1 MGKSDFSRLAGA
13 GPECGGRGWRGAV
26 RRDPSA
32 SSSVRSRLGLS
43 PADEDSGS
51 SCGVR
56 FRPHPPL
63 APRHVLPPAT
73 WARLTCAHRE
83 PPRPDVLLWSA
94 AQARGPASHAQPGA
108 DALMRTRG
116 LERPSGMETQESS
129 GLRGRADREPR
140 GRLGSG
146 RGLPR
151 REAAAGLAVSAQS
164 LLERSRRNSAQ
175 WGVVP
180 SWGWRGTPRNQP
192 GHSQRQP
199 GVMACHRGAGEEG
212 EAPLPLARHQTGVGS
227 IVNGELAKLPEQA
240 CRCPS
245 AACPRSFC
253 PLPGAPS
260 ALPLWRPSPTTL
272 PRRSRRGSV
281 PALQRGGALCFL
293 SAPPDSGLPRTCRG
307 TW

>member
-63 APRHVLPPAT
+63 APRHTLPPAT

-108 DALMRTRG
+108 DALMRMRG

-146 RGLPR
+146 RGFPR
-151 REAAAGLAVSAQS
+151 REAAAGLAVSAQG
-164 LLERSRRNSAQ
+164 LLESSRRNYAQ

-180 SWGWRGTPRNQP
+180 SWGWRGPLETSWAIPRDSLESWRVTE
-192 GHSQRQP
+192 G
-199 GVMACHRGAGEEG
+199 RGRGKRPY
-212 EAPLPLARHQTGVGS
+212 PLPDTRQESEASRTGSLRSCLSKPAAAR
-227 IVNGELAKLPEQA
+227 LLPA
-240 CRCPS
+240 
-245 AACPRSFC
+245 
-253 PLPGAPS
+253 LAPS
-260 ALPLWRPSPTTL
+260 ALCPEPH
-272 PRRSRRGSV
+272 PRSSS
-281 PALQRGGALCFL
+281 GGL
-293 SAPPDSGLPRTCRG
+293 R
-307 TW
+307 

>member
-108 DALMRTRG
+108 DALMRMRG
-116 LERPSGMETQESS
+116 LERTSGMETQESS

-164 LLERSRRNSAQ
+164 LLESSRRNSAQ

-212 EAPLPLARHQTGVGS
+212 EAPLPLA
-227 IVNGELAKLPEQA
+227 
-240 CRCPS
+240 
-245 AACPRSFC
+245 
-253 PLPGAPS
+253 
-260 ALPLWRPSPTTL
+260 
-272 PRRSRRGSV
+272 
-281 PALQRGGALCFL
+281 
-293 SAPPDSGLPRTCRG
+293 
-307 TW
+307 